1 MIVGTPTWNTGAD
14 EQRSG
19 TGWDEIYYTKL
30 PTMKNILNNKK
41 VAVFGLGDQSSYSS
55 NFADATGELY
65 DVFTGLGCN
74 MIDASWN
81 LNGYEHDASKSIRN
95 NKFCGLILDMINQE
109 DLTDERIQLW
119 VQQLKQNGILDGAGS
134 SDNTA
139 VAPVSASKVEVTIT
153 PSSIPSSDSVS
164 LLVDSH
170 SVMNGSTP
178 SSSTIELA
186 ESIIE
191 QVVYTA
197 HANPLT
203 GKTMWTSSDGKKSFF
218 TSE

>member
-1 MIVGTPTWNTGAD
+1 
-14 EQRSG
+14 
-19 TGWDEIYYTKL
+19 
-30 PTMKNILNNKK
+30 MKNILHNKK

-74 MIDASWN
+74 MIDASWS
-81 LNGYEHDASKSIRN
+81 LDGYEHDASKSIRN
-95 NKFCGLILDMINQE
+95 DKFCGLVLDMINQE

-119 VQQLKQNGILDGAGS
+119 VKQLKQNGILDGGS
-134 SDNTA
+134 SDNT
-139 VAPVSASKVEVTIT
+139 VASAKVEVTIT

-164 LLVDSH
+164 LLDASH
-170 SVMNGSTP
+170 SVMNGST
-178 SSSTIELA
+178 SSSTIESA
-186 ESIIE
+186 VMVESIE

-197 HANPLT
+197 HTNPLT